1 MNEVKHLHTPLEE
14 EVIAGLKVGDRVLL
28 NGVVYTA
35 RDAAHKRLVALLK
48 EGKELPFELKG
59 QVIYYVGPTPAPPGR
74 PIGAAGPTTSSRMD
88 VYAPLLLEH
97 GLKGMIGK
105 GKRSQAVLEA
115 IQKYKGIY
123 FVATGGAGAL
133 LAQCIQEAEVV
144 AYPELG
150 AEAIY
155 RLVVKNL
162 PLFVGNDIYGNDI
175 YEQGKKEYQIAPCP

>member
-1 MNEVKHLHTPLEE
+1 MNEVKRLHTPLKE
-14 EVIAGLKVGDRVLL
+14 EVIASLKVGERVLL
-28 NGVVYTA
+28 NGAVYTA
-35 RDAAHKRLVALLK
+35 RDAALKRLVALLK

-155 RLVVKNL
+155 RLVVKDL
-162 PLFVGNDIYGNDI
+162 PLFVGYDLYGNDI

>member
-1 MNEVKHLHTPLEE
+1 MNEVKRLHTPLEE